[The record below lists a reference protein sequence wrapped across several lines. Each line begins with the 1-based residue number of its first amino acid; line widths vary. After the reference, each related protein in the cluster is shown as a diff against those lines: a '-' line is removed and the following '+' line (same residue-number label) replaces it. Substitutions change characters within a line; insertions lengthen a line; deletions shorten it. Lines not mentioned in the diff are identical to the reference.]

1 MQSAA
6 SHPQEA
12 ARIEAL
18 NEYQILDTL
27 PEQEFDDLTQ
37 IAASICGTEIALV
50 SLVDTDR
57 QWFKSRHGLDA
68 EQTPRELA
76 FCAHAILQEQI
87 FEVQDASK
95 DERFF
100 DNPLVTQAPD
110 IRFYAGAPIYAHNGC
125 RWVLYV

>member
-1 MQSAA
+1 MQSAPN
-6 SHPQEA
+6 HPQEA

-57 QWFKSRHGLDA
+57 QLNPAMGWMPNKHPENWHFVPMPFCKSRFLKYK
-68 EQTPRELA
+68 TPVKMSGFLI
-76 FCAHAILQEQI
+76 ILWLHRRQI
-87 FEVQDASK
+87 FD
-95 DERFF
+95 FM
-100 DNPLVTQAPD
+100 P
-110 IRFYAGAPIYAHNGC
+110 AHPYTRTMVC

>member
-1 MQSAA
+1 MQSAPN
-6 SHPQEA
+6 HPQEA

-50 SLVDTDR
+50 SLVDTNR
-57 QWFKSRHGLDA
+57 QWFKSRYGLDA

-87 FEVQDASK
+87 FQS
-95 DERFF
+95 
-100 DNPLVTQAPD
+100 
-110 IRFYAGAPIYAHNGC
+110 C
-125 RWVLYV
+125 